1 MGFFSKL
8 FCKRPKNDFRYIHD
22 IAVIICGGDTNVLN
36 AIDDMLS
43 NPKKHFKRN
52 AERYEERGIDAEEI
66 QDIMNDGDVDEQAEL
81 FWLGMVDELIE
92 GGYVAEVDYK
102 CSKDEL
108 LYALSELNYPT
119 LKNTVV
125 SIDMLSSTAD
135 DISSLCSE
143 ISKLMAGTAKI
154 GYIDIDSDSYP
165 LFILTAASGKSPD
178 ELLAELTTLAADN
191 LFNITTP

>member
-1 MGFFSKL
+1 MFFSKL
-8 FCKRPKNDFRYIHD
+8 FGRKSKNEFRFIYD
-22 IAVIICGGDTNVLN
+22 IAAIICSGNADVLN

-43 NPKKHFKRN
+43 HPKKYFKHN
-52 AERYEERGIDAEEI
+52 ADRYDERGLDAEEI
-66 QDIMNDGDVDEQAEL
+66 QDIMADGDVDEQAEL

-119 LKNTVV
+119 LKNAVGST
-125 SIDMLSSTAD
+125 DMLSSTAD
-135 DISSLCSE
+135 DISTLCSE

-178 ELLAELTTLAADN
+178 ELLTELSTLAGDN
-191 LFNITTP
+191 LFNITIP

>member
-1 MGFFSKL
+1 MFFSKL
-8 FCKRPKNDFRYIHD
+8 FGRKSRNEFRFIYD
-22 IAVIICGGDTNVLN
+22 IAAIICSGNADVLN

-43 NPKKHFKRN
+43 HPKKYFKHN
-52 AERYEERGIDAEEI
+52 ADRYDERGIDAEDI
-66 QDIMNDGDVDEQAEL
+66 QDIMADGDVDEQAEL

-119 LKNTVV
+119 LKNKF
-125 SIDMLSSTAD
+125 SKDMLSSTAD
-135 DISSLCSE
+135 DISTLCSD

-178 ELLAELTTLAADN
+178 ELLTELSTLAGDN
-191 LFNITTP
+191 LFNITIP

>member
-8 FCKRPKNDFRYIHD
+8 FGGKGKSKFTFIKD
-22 IAVIICGGDTNVLN
+22 IAAIICGGDANVPN

-43 NPKKHFKRN
+43 HPKKYFKRN
-52 AERYEERGIDAEEI
+52 AERYDDRGIDAEEI
-66 QDIMNDGDVDEQAEL
+66 QDIMADGDVDEQAEL

-108 LYALSELNYPT
+108 LYALSELKCPT
-119 LKNTVV
+119 FKNTF
-125 SIDMLSSTAD
+125 SSDMLSSTAD
-135 DISSLCSE
+135 DISTLCSE

-165 LFILTAASGKSPD
+165 LFILTAAKGKSPD
-178 ELLAELTTLAADN
+178 DLLAELTTLAGDN

>member
-1 MGFFSKL
+1 MFFSKL
-8 FCKRPKNDFRYIHD
+8 FGRKSKNEFRFIYD
-22 IAVIICGGDTNVLN
+22 IAAIICSGNADVLN

-43 NPKKHFKRN
+43 HPKKYFKHN
-52 AERYEERGIDAEEI
+52 ADRYDERGIDAEEI
-66 QDIMNDGDVDEQAEL
+66 QDIMADGDVDEQAEL

-119 LKNTVV
+119 LKNAVGST
-125 SIDMLSSTAD
+125 DMLSSTAD
-135 DISSLCSE
+135 DISTLCSE

-178 ELLAELTTLAADN
+178 ELLTELSTLAGDN
-191 LFNITTP
+191 LFNITIP

>member
-8 FCKRPKNDFRYIHD
+8 FDGKEKSRFTFMKD
-22 IAVIICGGDTNVLN
+22 IAAIICCGDADVLN

-43 NPKKHFKRN
+43 HPKKYFKRN
-52 AERYEERGIDAEEI
+52 AERYDERGIDADEI
-66 QDIMNDGDVDEQAEL
+66 QDIIEEDDEEEQAEL

-108 LYALSELNYPT
+108 LYALSELNHPT
-119 LKNTVV
+119 LKNAF
-125 SIDMLSSTAD
+125 SSDMLSSASED
-135 DISSLCSE
+135 VSALCGE

-178 ELLAELTTLAADN
+178 ELFTELSTLAGDN

>member
-1 MGFFSKL
+1 MFFSKL
-8 FCKRPKNDFRYIHD
+8 FGRKSKNEFRFIYD
-22 IAVIICGGDTNVLN
+22 IAAIICSGNADVLN

-43 NPKKHFKRN
+43 HPKKYFKHN
-52 AERYEERGIDAEEI
+52 ADRYDERGIDAEEI
-66 QDIMNDGDVDEQAEL
+66 QDIMADGDVDEQAEL

-119 LKNTVV
+119 LKNAVGST
-125 SIDMLSSTAD
+125 DMLSSSAD
-135 DISSLCSE
+135 DISTLCSE

-178 ELLAELTTLAADN
+178 ELLTELSTLAGDN
-191 LFNITTP
+191 LFNITIP